1 MRNVKKTS
9 VFAQAYIRDGQSVYF
24 TDAMLIAL
32 LAHTHGSDRT
42 GADGKA
48 VRKMLDDINLEEDE

>member
-9 VFAQAYIRDGQSVYF
+9 LFARAYIRDGKSVYER
-24 TDAMLIAL
+24 DAMLIAVL
-32 LAHTHGSDRT
+32 SHTHGADRT

-48 VRKMLDDINLEEDE
+48 VRKMLDDINLEA